1 MNESEKREIEE
12 DFWKFM
18 RNSIWYCARNVT
30 RSASAA
36 EIRNGGISLETLNE
50 GSLGE
55 CVMVEDGYEAE
66 DEIAIVIRNIRFTLH
81 DAELNGAFEGLTERE
96 KQALILHEGF
106 GLSYDAI
113 SKFLDITPERARDY
127 KYHGL
132 KKARAK
138 GNGKRKDPD

>member
-81 DAELNGAFEGLTERE
+81 DAELSGAFEGLTERE